1 MADRSEIAGIKA
13 LCFDVFGTVVDWRSS
28 LIAEA
33 TALGARKGIAAD
45 WEGLVDA
52 WRGGY
57 QPAMDRVRKGELP
70 WTPLD
75 ALHRMTLDRLLVERG
90 IAGLDEEDKEELT
103 LGWHRL
109 QPWPDAV
116 PGLARLKRKYIIA
129 TLSNG
134 NVRLLVDMAKSA
146 GLPWDTVLSAEIVHR
161 YKPDPATY
169 GSAIEF
175 LGMGDP
181 AAVMMVAAHNGDLAH
196 AKSRGM
202 KTAFVPRPAEH
213 GRHQTRD
220 IAPEHD
226 FTIVARDFADLAGQL
241 GT

>member
-1 MADRSEIAGIKA
+1 MAEIAGIKA

-33 TALGARKGIAAD
+33 RALGARKGIAAD
-45 WEGLVDA
+45 WEGLVDS
-52 WRGGY
+52 WRAGY
-57 QPAMDRVRKGELP
+57 QPAMNRVRNGELP
-70 WTPLD
+70 WTHLD
-75 ALHRMTLDRLLVERG
+75 ALHRMTLDRLLAEQG
-90 IAGLDEEDKEELT
+90 IAGFDESDKEELN

-109 QPWPDAV
+109 KPWPDSV
-116 PGLARLKRKYIIA
+116 PGLTRLKRKYIIA

-134 NVRLLVDMAKSA
+134 NVRLLVEMGKWA

-169 GSAIEF
+169 RSAIEF

-181 AAVMMVAAHNGDLAH
+181 GAVMMVAAHNGDLAQ
-196 AKSRGM
+196 AKSHGM

-213 GRHQTRD
+213 GPHQTRD
-220 IAPEHD
+220 VRPEHD
-226 FTIVARDFADLAGQL
+226 FTIVARDFEDLAGQM